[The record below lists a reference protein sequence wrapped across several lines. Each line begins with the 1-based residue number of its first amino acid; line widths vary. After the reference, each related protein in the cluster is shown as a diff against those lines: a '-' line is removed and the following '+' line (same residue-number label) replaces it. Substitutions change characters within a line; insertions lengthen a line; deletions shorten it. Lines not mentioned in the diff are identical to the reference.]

1 MDTDV
6 SLEVIGRYES
16 LSTLW
21 ASELLTSCVYAK
33 VHFKVPRLGEAL
45 ATVAAAI
52 ASLPCVNALV
62 SLEVAGV
69 GEALPA
75 LHAAKRLLPGVNP
88 KVCLE
93 VLQTSQ
99 SLTTESTNEPV
110 TCCAV
115 LVVIHSVVIMTVMGD
130 PTIRHY
136 QGIGSSLHAFS
147 HSHVRLI

>member
-1 MDTDV
+1 M

-21 ASELLTSCVYAK
+21 ASELLASCVYAQ
-33 VHFKVPRLGEAL
+33 VHFEVPRLGEAL
-45 ATVAAAI
+45 AAVAAAV
-52 ASLPCVNALV
+52 ASLPRVYALV

-75 LHAAKRLLPGVNP
+75 LHAAERLLPGVNP

-93 VLQTSQ
+93 VLQTRQ
-99 SLTTESTNEPV
+99 SLTTETTNEPV

-115 LVVIHSVVIMTVMGD
+115 LVVIHSFVIMTVMGD